1 MKLTKRGNAM
11 QHINELK
18 KGDKFL
24 GYLFIKS
31 QLAKT
36 ASNGSRYFN
45 MTLSDDNYDTI
56 EAKMWNVKPADE
68 EDFITGKLV
77 AINGNVQDYNG
88 HLQMIIN
95 KIRLTN
101 QGDSVDIADY
111 VKTAPVSFEKMY
123 TDLTETCEAFKNPQ
137 LSELI
142 LTILADKK
150 QLLTYVPAAKSFHHA
165 MRGGLLYHTWSMLQ
179 LGKAITPLYPFLNA
193 DLVYAGIILH
203 DLGKTT
209 EMDSDENGIVSDYTK
224 EGKLL
229 GHIVSQIV
237 AIDRYGSELGT
248 DPELLLLLKHMV
260 LSHHYEPEYGSP
272 VRPMFP
278 EAELLHHIDII
289 DARMN
294 AMEEVQ
300 NNITPGGFSEKVWAL
315 DQIQMYRCTL

>member
-1 MKLTKRGNAM
+1 M

-31 QLAKT
+31 QVVKT

-45 MTLSDDNYDTI
+45 MALSDDLFDTI
-56 EAKMWNVKPADE
+56 EAKMWNVKPVDE
-68 EDFITGKLV
+68 DQFVTGKLV
-77 AINGNVQDYNG
+77 AINGTVQDYNG
-88 HLQMIIN
+88 HLQLIIN

-101 QGDSVDIADY
+101 EGDRVDVANYI
-111 VKTAPVSFEKMY
+111 KSAPVSFEKMY
-123 TDLTETCEAFKNPQ
+123 GELIETCEAFENPQ

-142 LTILADKK
+142 LTILENKK

-165 MRGGLLYHTWSMLQ
+165 IRGGLLYHTWSMLR

-193 DLVYAGIILH
+193 DLVYAGIMLH
-203 DLGKTT
+203 DLGKTV
-209 EMDSDENGIVSDYTK
+209 EMNADENGVVTDYSK

-229 GHIVSQIV
+229 GHIVTQIV
-237 AIDRYGSELGT
+237 DIENIGRELGT

-294 AMEEVQ
+294 AMEAVQ
-300 NNITPGGFSEKVWAL
+300 TNITPGSFSEKVWAL
-315 DQIQMYRCTL
+315 DQIQMYRSGLV